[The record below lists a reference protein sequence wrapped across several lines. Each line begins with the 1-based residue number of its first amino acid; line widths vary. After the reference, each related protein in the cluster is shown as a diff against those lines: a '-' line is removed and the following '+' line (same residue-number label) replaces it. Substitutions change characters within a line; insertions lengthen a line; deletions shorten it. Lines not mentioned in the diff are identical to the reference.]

1 MDFEQYWI
9 ASGGETLYSKFVQN
23 YNKKMWMID
32 DNRQFDTFT
41 WSPKGVALKDGPR
54 AAWDVAISGYPYDPN
69 GYDKYFDIAT
79 ANARVL
85 LNTSVDIFDIQSKKV
100 FHSGD
105 WHYYDLI
112 VNTISPCNL
121 FDKCFGELPFVGRD
135 LLKFVLPTK
144 YAFPDNVYFIYFA
157 GTE

>member
-1 MDFEQYWI
+1 MPDSEKIFAELNSLTGIDKAMDFEQYWI
-9 ASGGETLYSKFVQN
+9 ASVGETLYSKFIQN

-79 ANARVL
+79 ANARV
-85 LNTSVDIFDIQSKKV
+85 
-100 FHSGD
+100 
-105 WHYYDLI
+105 Y
-112 VNTISPCNL
+112 
-121 FDKCFGELPFVGRD
+121 
-135 LLKFVLPTK
+135 
-144 YAFPDNVYFIYFA
+144 
-157 GTE
+157 